1 MFAIF
6 KILQHSS
13 TFDITN
19 LEFTKKC
26 YSLNEFKSAIYHI
39 NKYNL
44 MNDGWCFI
52 MRKYNSESRA
62 EFLLIDMDSDRIQ
75 RKDLLPIVRDLKLSE
90 ILD

>member
-1 MFAIF
+1 
-6 KILQHSS
+6 
-13 TFDITN
+13 
-19 LEFTKKC
+19 
-26 YSLNEFKSAIYHI
+26 
-39 NKYNL
+39 
-44 MNDGWCFI
+44 